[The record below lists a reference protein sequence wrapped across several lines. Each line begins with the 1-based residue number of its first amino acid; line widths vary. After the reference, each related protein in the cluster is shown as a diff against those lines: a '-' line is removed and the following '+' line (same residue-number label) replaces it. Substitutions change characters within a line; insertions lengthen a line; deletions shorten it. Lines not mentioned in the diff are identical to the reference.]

1 MILSVIVA
9 VILIAIVGLVVN
21 MIMDSLSKEDKY
33 IFSLKE
39 SMDLVELPIITFYIG
54 DKKLNFLLDTGSNL
68 SHINSSVL
76 NNIPFTPLNIT
87 SDIAGMEG
95 NKQETGFCELSVK
108 ATDEGNEF
116 TEMFAISDL
125 DRSFGIV
132 KEESGVQLHG
142 ILGSV
147 FFKKYKYIIDFDN
160 LKVYFKK

>member
-1 MILSVIVA
+1 MILSVIVV

-39 SMDLVELPIITFYIG
+39 SMDLVELPIITFYVG

-68 SHINSSVL
+68 SHINAAVL
-76 NNIPFTPLNIT
+76 DSIPYTPLNVT
-87 SDIAGMEG
+87 SEIAGIEG
-95 NKQETGFCELSVK
+95 NKQETGFCELYVK
-108 ATDEGNEF
+108 TTNEGSEF
-116 TEMFAISDL
+116 IEMFAVSDL
-125 DRSFGIV
+125 SGSFGIV